1 MSQPYRSKEQ
11 QATKDREKMAST
23 ITGLSEALMDL
34 GQFSTT
40 TTRRLDDTYYAV
52 LEKLGMLQ
60 STIISLKE
68 LADNSQDLNE
78 VFKAESREVT
88 ADIGSQLDAFGQF
101 DDQQKLIEDLQ
112 GRIQAG
118 REKVQALSERVGIV
132 QKRIEGWGLAD
143 KEWQERTRKRLKV
156 IWLIMLTL
164 GCIVTL
170 LFVSAKY
177 GPGILEASSATD
189 LTSGKNAARPPL
201 SGLPSDGSKGV
212 EIRTGEVRGEL
223 NKRGGDGSV
232 EGALL
237 RAIDEL

>member
-1 MSQPYRSKEQ
+1 
-11 QATKDREKMAST
+11 
-23 ITGLSEALMDL
+23 MDL
-34 GQFSTT
+34 GQFSTS

-78 VFKAESREVT
+78 VFKAESRGLT

-101 DDQQKLIEDLQ
+101 DDQQQCIEDLQ

-118 REKVQALSERVGIV
+118 REKVQALSERVGVI

-156 IWLIMLTL
+156 VWLIMFTL
-164 GCIVTL
+164 GFIVTL
-170 LFVSAKY
+170 LFVFAKY
-177 GPGILEASSATD
+177 GPGILEASSIAD
-189 LTSGKNAARPPL
+189 LASGKNDARPLL
-201 SGLPSDGSKGV
+201 SGLPNNGSKSV
-212 EIRTGEVRGEL
+212 ESRTDEVRGVL
-223 NKRGGDGSV
+223 NKRGGDGS
-232 EGALL
+232 
-237 RAIDEL
+237 RAFDEL